1 MRRLLI
7 TGKCLVG
14 LKMFGEKNLGKFT
27 MCIGIEIIPRL
38 FLSCFFIFTSF
49 NKTPLI
55 LLVKVMLIRNCK
67 SVKHD

>member
-1 MRRLLI
+1 MGRLLI

-38 FLSCFFIFTSF
+38 FCPAFSF
-49 NKTPLI
+49 SPVLI
-55 LLVKVMLIRNCK
+55 KRR
-67 SVKHD
+67 